1 MATSPEFADVA
12 TPVGGSF
19 NPLGAFSSDA
29 QPASEF
35 DGVAT
40 PVGSTPNALSAA
52 GEGLAGGFVRNVGV
66 LPAMTAGALGGAAV
80 AGLPGAIIGGLGGGA
95 YGMWAGNKAAE
106 GLKLR
111 RPEEMPPGDRKFGYW
126 GESFGGSVGS
136 LVAPYSVANSAWR
149 VGGSSNAGK
158 FLDSMLDSIK
168 AAPVRYAMTEGV
180 MASSAASG
188 AFGAEA
194 LLPGHEGAR
203 VNAEFF
209 AGTLNPASLLRSGA
223 EFGWRSVRKV
233 YQGISPEGRMTA
245 AGKLLRQAMDLGDEP
260 DISLVHAAYKAAG
273 IIDPKNPE
281 PIQGK
286 AVKGLQNMNVGQ
298 LTGSKG
304 IAVLIK
310 HLEDTDPKFALENN
324 AKLKQGL
331 EVLQG
336 HVALLTLTGD
346 PEALKAAAEIRDT
359 YYRALIKA
367 DVDKGLREATV
378 AMGAITKDTPKVR
391 LELSN
396 TVKAKLD
403 GSVQRSR
410 AIMNEKWGAWIAMEG
425 GNSSGFENFQRQFN
439 EEYAKVPEVYRKE
452 IVPAPIEEFFRKM
465 NAKPKVNEEL
475 TYDPATLSFKTTL
488 KEEKSGTTVSEMY
501 QFRSIFLEKS
511 REAARAGKDNESR
524 QYSNMAEAIL
534 DDLAGAMTP
543 AGKAAYDDARGFTR
557 EFHNAF
563 TRSFVGQADAI
574 GKYGDRIQP
583 EILLRRA
590 FATGK
595 EIGHLQLLDIENA
608 TRFLTKRGVENQA
621 DVDVVMDAQNRF
633 IRLAAADHIDPLT
646 GKLNTSGLAKFMRD
660 NEAIMDRFPGIKE
673 DLGNAIKTTREVE
686 RLELMMRNKN
696 RLMEDTKVF
705 SKIVKNDG
713 IAVAQSALTSNNMQ
727 RDIEALVSTAMRGT
741 VGKDGKPLFDVAAA
755 TAGMRASV
763 YTAAI
768 NLSRG
773 ASRTGQ
779 RDINMDV
786 VRSLL
791 YEAPTGQQS
800 VMQIFQRTGAVSA
813 REAGKIKTLFDT
825 LGAIQQSADPGTML
839 QVKPDMTDAVLAM
852 VARIAGSGILSFLSQ
867 KSPVGSGHGLI
878 VASAGSRFG
887 EWIFNKLSVQT
898 ARAMLVDAI
907 SDPSSGKL
915 DLIMQ
920 QASRMTPKDV
930 HRQATQLNAY
940 RMQVMTGTV
949 GDLSDDEN
957 YTGPGTKKDIK

>member
-19 NPLGAFSSDA
+19 DPLRPFRSDV

-40 PVGSTPNALSAA
+40 PVGSTPNAMSAV

-80 AGLPGAIIGGLGGGA
+80 AGIPGAIIGGLGAGGYA
-95 YGMWAGNKAAE
+95 MWAGNEAAK

-136 LVAPYSVANSAWR
+136 LVAPYSVANTAWR
-149 VGGSSNAGK
+149 VGGTSNAGK

-188 AFGAEA
+188 AFAAEA
-194 LLPGHEGAR
+194 IFPGNQAAR

-209 AGTLNPASLLRSGA
+209 AGTVNPASLVRMGA

-260 DISLVHAAYKAAG
+260 DISVVHAAYKAAG
-273 IIDPKNPE
+273 IIDLKNPE

-286 AVKGLQNMNVGQ
+286 AIKGLQNMHIGQ

-304 IAVLIK
+304 IAILIK
-310 HLEDTDPKFALENN
+310 HLEDTDPKFAAENN
-324 AKLKQGL
+324 TKLKQGL

-336 HVALLTLTGD
+336 HIALLTLTGD
-346 PEALKAAAEIRDT
+346 PEALKAAAEIRSA
-359 YYRALIKA
+359 YYRSLIHA

-391 LELSN
+391 LDLSN
-396 TVKAKLD
+396 TVKTKLD

-410 AIMNEKWGAWIAMEG
+410 AIMNEKWSAWTAVEG
-425 GNSSGFENFQRQFN
+425 NNASGFENFQRQFN

-465 NAKPKVNEEL
+465 NAKPKVSEEL
-475 TYDPATLSFKTTL
+475 SYDPTTLSFKTTL
-488 KEEKSGTTVSEMY
+488 KEEKPGTTVNEMY
-501 QFRSIFLEKS
+501 QFRSIFLAKS
-511 REAARAGKDNESR
+511 REAAHAGRDNESR
-524 QYSNMAEAIL
+524 QYSNLAESIL
-534 DDLAGAMTP
+534 DDLDGAMTP
-543 AGKAAYDDARGFTR
+543 AGKTAYDDARGFTR

-563 TRSFVGQADAI
+563 TRSFVGQADAV
-574 GKYGDRIQP
+574 GKYGDRVQP

-595 EIGHLQLLDIENA
+595 EIGYLQLLDIENA
-608 TRFLTKRGVENQA
+608 TRFLTKRGVETPN

-633 IRLAAADHIDPLT
+633 IRLAAADYINPRT
-646 GKLNTSGLAKFMRD
+646 GKLNQDGLAKFMHD
-660 NEAIMDRFPGIKE
+660 NEAIMDRFPGIKD
-673 DLGNAIKTTREVE
+673 DLGNALKTTREVE
-686 RLELMMRNKN
+686 RLELMMQNKN

-727 RDIEALVSTAMRGT
+727 RDIEAMVTMATKGT
-741 VGKDGKPLFDVAAA
+741 VGKDGKPLFDVPAA
-755 TAGMRASV
+755 TAGLRASI

-779 RDINMDV
+779 RDINMDAV
-786 VRSLL
+786 KNLL
-791 YEAPTGQQS
+791 YSALPGKRS
-800 VMQIFQRTGAVSA
+800 AMQILQDSGVVST
-813 REAGKIKTLFDT
+813 REAGKIKLIFDT
-825 LGAIQQSADPGTML
+825 LGSIQQSADPGTML
-839 QVKPDMTDAVLAM
+839 AVKPDMTDTAM
-852 VARIAGSGILSFLSQ
+852 AIVSRIAGSGTLSFLSQ

-878 VASAGSRFG
+878 VAQAGSRFG
-887 EWIFNKLSVQT
+887 EWMFKQLSVET
-898 ARAMLVDAI
+898 ARAMLIDAI

-920 QASRMTPKDV
+920 SASRMTPKDV

-957 YTGPGTKKDIK
+957 YTGPGTKRDIK

>member
-52 GEGLAGGFVRNVGV
+52 GEGFAGGLVRNVGV
-66 LPAMTAGALGGAAV
+66 LPAMTAGAIGGYAV
-80 AGLPGAIIGGLGGGA
+80 GNIPGAIIGGLGAGA
-95 YGMWAGNKAAE
+95 YAMWAGDKAAE
-106 GLKLR
+106 GLRLR

-136 LVAPYSVANSAWR
+136 LVAPYSVAKTAWR
-149 VGGSSNAGK
+149 VGGSSTAGK

-168 AAPVRYAMTEGV
+168 AAPVRYGLVEGS
-180 MASSAASG
+180 MAASAASG
-188 AFGAEA
+188 AFAAEA

-209 AGTLNPASLLRSGA
+209 AGSLNPASLLRSGA

-260 DISLVHAAYKAAG
+260 DISLIHAAYKAAG
-273 IIDPKNPE
+273 IIDPRNPE

-286 AVKGLQNMNVGQ
+286 AVKGLQNMHVGQ

-304 IAVLIK
+304 IAILIK
-310 HLEDTDPKFALENN
+310 HLEETDPKFATENN

-346 PEALKAAAEIRDT
+346 PEAFKAAAEIRNT
-359 YYRALIKA
+359 YYRALIQA
-367 DVDKGLREATV
+367 DVDKGLREAAA

-391 LELSN
+391 LKLSN

-410 AIMNEKWGAWIAMEG
+410 EIMKEKWGAWIAIEG
-425 GNSSGFENFQRQFN
+425 TNPSKFENFQRQFN
-439 EEYAKVPEVYRKE
+439 EEYADVPEVYRKE

-475 TYDPATLSFKTTL
+475 TYDPTTLSFKTTL
-488 KEEKSGTTVSEMY
+488 KEEKPGTTVSEMY
-501 QFRSIFLEKS
+501 RFRSIFLEKS

-557 EFHNAF
+557 EFHDAF
-563 TRSFVGQADAI
+563 TRSFVGQADAV
-574 GKYGDRIQP
+574 GRYGDRIQP

-590 FATGK
+590 FATGE

-633 IRLAAADHIDPLT
+633 IRLAAADFIDPLT
-646 GKLNTSGLAKFMRD
+646 RELNTSGLAKFMHD

-673 DLGNAIKTTREVE
+673 DLENAIKTTREVE
-686 RLELMMRNKN
+686 RLELMMQNKN

-705 SKIVKNDG
+705 SKLVKNDG

-727 RDIEALVSTAMRGT
+727 RDIEALVSTAMKGT

-791 YEAPTGQQS
+791 FEAPIGQQS
-800 VMQIFQRTGAVSA
+800 VMQIFQKTGAVSA

-825 LGAIQQSADPGTML
+825 LSAIQQSTDPGTML
-839 QVKPDMTDAVLAM
+839 QVKPDVTDTALAV
-852 VARIAGSGILSFLSQ
+852 VARIAGSGTLSFLSQ

-957 YTGPGTKKDIK
+957 YTGRGTKELIK

>member
-52 GEGLAGGFVRNVGV
+52 GEGFAGGLVRNVGV

-149 VGGSSNAGK
+149 VGGTSNAGK
-158 FLDSMLDSIK
+158 FLDNMLDSIK
-168 AAPVRYAMTEGV
+168 AAPVRYAMTEVV

-188 AFGAEA
+188 AFTAEA
-194 LLPGHEGAR
+194 FLPGHEGAR

-209 AGTLNPASLLRSGA
+209 AGTLNPASLVRSGA

-304 IAVLIK
+304 IAILIK
-310 HLEDTDPKFALENN
+310 HLEETDPKFALENN

-367 DVDKGLREATV
+367 DVDKGLREATA

-391 LELSN
+391 LDLSN

-403 GSVQRSR
+403 ESVQRSR
-410 AIMNEKWGAWIAMEG
+410 AIMNEKWGAWTAMEG

-488 KEEKSGTTVSEMY
+488 KEEKPGTTVNEMY

-557 EFHNAF
+557 EFHDAF
-563 TRSFVGQADAI
+563 TRSFVGQADAV

-608 TRFLTKRGVENQA
+608 TRFLTERGVENQA

-633 IRLAAADHIDPLT
+633 IRLAAADRIDPLT
-646 GKLNTSGLAKFMRD
+646 GKLNTSGLAEFMRD
-660 NEAIMDRFPGIKE
+660 SEAIMDRFPGIKE

-686 RLELMMRNKN
+686 RLELMMQNKN

-705 SKIVKNDG
+705 SKLVKNDG

-727 RDIEALVSTAMRGT
+727 RDIEALVSVAMKGA
-741 VGKDGKPLFDVAAA
+741 VGKNGPLFDVAAA

-791 YEAPTGQQS
+791 FEAPIGQQS
-800 VMQIFQRTGAVSA
+800 VMQIFQKTGAVSA

-825 LGAIQQSADPGTML
+825 LGAIQKSADPGTML
-839 QVKPDMTDAVLAM
+839 QVKPDVTDAVLAM
-852 VARIAGSGILSFLSQ
+852 MSRIAGSGTLSFLSQ

-887 EWIFNKLSVQT
+887 EWIFKTLSVQT

-907 SDPSSGKL
+907 SDPSSGRL

-940 RMQVMTGTV
+940 RMQVMTGIV
-949 GDLSDDEN
+949 GDTSDDED